1 MNNNSESLIAEGRV
15 WLFADDNINTDL
27 MMPQSVFAKS
37 IDEQM
42 RHVFATYRPGWVDQ
56 VRSGD
61 ILIGGRNFGTG
72 SSRPGS
78 MLLKRLGITALIA
91 ESINGLFYRNCINYA
106 LPAMECPGIRDFL
119 REGDTARVDV
129 ADGIVQNLARG
140 TSLSGAKM
148 PQFLQAIVRAGGIM
162 ERLRSEGYL

>member
-1 MNNNSESLIAEGRV
+1 MNDSESLIAEGRV

-37 IDEQM
+37 IEEQM
-42 RHVFATYRPGWVDQ
+42 RNVFATYRPGWVEQ
-56 VRSGD
+56 VRPGD
-61 ILIGGRNFGTG
+61 ILVGGRNFGTG

-78 MLLKRLGITALIA
+78 MLLKRLGIAALVA

-106 LPAMECPGIRDFL
+106 LPAMECAGIRDFL
-119 REGDTARVDV
+119 SEGEVARVDV
-129 ADGIVQNLARG
+129 GEGIVENLARR
-140 TSLSGAKM
+140 SRLAGAKM
-148 PQFLQAIVRAGGIM
+148 PEFLQAIVRAGGIM